1 MDNPSGIFL
10 CSGVTWGDDGSELS
24 LTGRTGTGGSL
35 PLEADVRLGFRIISG
50 PGKRYCLGHSKVFG
64 PAAREHFTC
73 LDHSIAERGYQCG
86 PCFAQDDFRFMHDI
100 HRSGIAPDGLKKYLD
115 QPHWLYVATFG
126 NGATKIG
133 TASDPRKWFRL
144 AEQGAVVARYVAAAR
159 DGRIVR
165 VLEDAVTA
173 DVGLQQAVR
182 STAKV
187 AGLVSSRPLRDLDA
201 VNGDAAATVRAM
213 LASSVD
219 LDGFEVIDEQWEA
232 PPAVGFVVESPGLQA
247 YPTVDGGEHGFLIQA
262 MVGSTAMVR
271 LDDAET
277 DFLVDLS
284 ALKGLLIEPG
294 DFRST
299 VPDVQELLF

>member
-10 CSGVTWGDDGSELS
+10 CSGVSWGDDGPELS
-24 LTGRTGTGGSL
+24 LTGRTGTPSTL
-35 PLEADVRLGFRIISG
+35 PLETDVRLGFRVISG
-50 PGKRYCLGHSKVFG
+50 SGKRYCLGHYKVTDHCS
-64 PAAREHFTC
+64 REHFTC
-73 LDHSIAERGYQCG
+73 PDHSLAERGYQCG
-86 PCFAQDDFRFMHDI
+86 PCFARDDLRYMHDI
-100 HRSGIAPDGLKKYLD
+100 HRSGIAPEGLKKYLA

-133 TASDPRKWFRL
+133 TASDLRKWGRL
-144 AEQGAVVARYVAAAR
+144 AEQGAIVARYVALAR

-182 STAKV
+182 SAAKV
-187 AGLVSSRPLRDLDA
+187 ASLASPRALKELVA
-201 VNGDAAATVRAM
+201 INADAAASVRTM

-219 LDGFEVIDEQWEA
+219 LDGFDVVDEQWEA
-232 PPAVGFVVESPGLQA
+232 PPPVAFVLETPGLQV
-247 YPTVDGGEHGFLIQA
+247 YPQVDGGDHGFLIQA
-262 MVGSTAMVR
+262 VVGSTAMVR
-271 LDDAET
+271 LDGTET

-284 ALKGLLIEPG
+284 CLKGLLIEPG
-294 DFRST
+294 EFSST